1 MPDSVQYHFLKD
13 GGLEVTFLK
22 TLLAKYPGRSISV
35 MNYTDDGQQAVVV
48 ISSDREPPSLYIF
61 NTKDG
66 TIRHRIDAYPWLK
79 PTDLASMRP
88 FWFQASDGVEIQAYL
103 TLPNVEKKQGLPMI
117 VLPHGGPHGP
127 RDMWGYNPEVQF
139 FANRGIAVLQVNFR
153 GSGGFGKKFEKS
165 GYRKWGGRIQQ
176 DIVDAT
182 RFVMDRGIAA
192 KDRTCIYGASFGG
205 YSALQAPVVAPGL
218 YQCAVGLVGV
228 YDLDLL
234 YNDGDVRM
242 RKAGR
247 NFLEEVIGRDE
258 AELRKFSPVFHA
270 EKISLPVFLIHGK
283 LDFRAPIEHAYR
295 MRDALK
301 KVGRDPQW
309 LVMDKEGHGFYKS
322 ENRSIMYNQILDFMK
337 PHLKL

>member
-1 MPDSVQYHFLKD
+1 MTVFSRAAGSGEWKLVETNPDEAISPVAFEGENRVLFTVDNEKTGLQSVVELDLTTGKRKTRWKDDIVSPMGGFSTVDGRGSVGLKTMPDSVQYHFIKD
-13 GGLEVTFLK
+13 DGLEVTFLK

-103 TLPNVEKKQGLPMI
+103 TLPNGVKAQGLPMI

-165 GYRKWGGRIQQ
+165 GYRKWGGRIQE
-176 DIVDAT
+176 DIIDAT
-182 RFVMDRGIAA
+182 KFVMDRGIAA
-192 KDRTCIYGASFGG
+192 KRSNLHLWRELWWLFRSSSPSGRTR
-205 YSALQAPVVAPGL
+205 PVSMCGW
-218 YQCAVGLVGV
+218 
-228 YDLDLL
+228 
-234 YNDGDVRM
+234 
-242 RKAGR
+242 
-247 NFLEEVIGRDE
+247 
-258 AELRKFSPVFHA
+258 FSWSV
-270 EKISLPVFLIHGK
+270 
-283 LDFRAPIEHAYR
+283 
-295 MRDALK
+295 
-301 KVGRDPQW
+301 
-309 LVMDKEGHGFYKS
+309 
-322 ENRSIMYNQILDFMK
+322 
-337 PHLKL
+337 